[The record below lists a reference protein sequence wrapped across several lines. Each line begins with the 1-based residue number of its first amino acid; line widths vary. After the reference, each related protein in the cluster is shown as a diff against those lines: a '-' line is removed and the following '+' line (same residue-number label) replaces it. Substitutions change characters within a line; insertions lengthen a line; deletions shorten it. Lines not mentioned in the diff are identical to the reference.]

1 MKRFLVELS
10 YNGTRYSGWQIQPTA
25 MTIQE
30 VIQKALTKLYNE
42 PIIVVGCGRTDAG
55 VHAQQFFA
63 HFDVEYEVEYLAYK
77 LNRMLGRDIAIL
89 DLRET
94 TERFHARF
102 SAKKRKYIYRVKGLK
117 DPFRNEWT
125 TFVLKYDDLDFDK
138 MQAAASLLLNYTDF
152 LSFCKTGGNN
162 KTTLCTLTESKWY
175 VHPETKEMEY
185 HIAANRFLRGM
196 VRLIVGMCLN
206 VGLGKI
212 TLQQVKEAIEAK
224 NRIEKSLSAPANGLS
239 LVHIEYPEEFQCG
252 AKTIKG

>member
-25 MTIQE
+25 ITIQE
-30 VIQKALTKLYNE
+30 VLQKALAKLYNE
-42 PIIVVGCGRTDAG
+42 PISVVGCGRTDAG
-55 VHAQQFFA
+55 VHAEQFFA
-63 HFDVEYEVEYLAYK
+63 HFDANYEVEYLAYK

-102 SAKKRKYIYRVKGLK
+102 SAKKRKYIYRIKGNK

-138 MQAAASLLLNYTDF
+138 MQEAAALLLNYTDF

-175 VHPETKEMEY
+175 VSRETKEMEF
-185 HIAANRFLRGM
+185 HIASNRFLRGM

-212 TLQQVKEAIEAK
+212 TLQQVQEAIEAK
-224 NRIEKSLSAPANGLS
+224 TRIEKSLSAPANGLS
-239 LVHIEYPEEFQCG
+239 LVFIEYPEVFKCG
-252 AKTIKG
+252 TFVTT